1 MKPAAR
7 ALLAAAALWAV
18 PARAASWTEQTTL
31 WQERYFWDALLQA
44 RDRLA
49 RSQSDPAMVPVL
61 KAIAGQVAQQVV
73 NLQQIGVYVKA
84 QQDNLRF
91 AFAQDDPRESLA
103 TIGSNFE
110 TLSKGADQVRNN
122 LYFLTARCRMA
133 SSQALPDQ
141 EMYQATLLI
150 LGQVQQLQL
159 QLNTLYL
166 DTVSGRQL
174 VYENGWATDK
184 AFRQRTES
192 LMKSVVRVQDSIFAV
207 YNSGYEL
214 AMRSR

>member
-1 MKPAAR
+1 MR
-7 ALLAAAALWAV
+7 AWIGLLLLLAAS
-18 PARAASWTEQTTL
+18 PARAGWSESTSL
-31 WQERYFWDALLQA
+31 WQERYFWDALLTA
-44 RDRLA
+44 RDRIS
-49 RSQSDPAMVPVL
+49 RSQSDPAMIPTL

-91 AFAQDDPRESLA
+91 AYTQDDPAPSLA
-103 TIGSNFE
+103 TIGTNFE
-110 TLSKGADQVRNN
+110 TLGKGADQVRNN
-122 LYFLTARCRMA
+122 LYFLTVRCRIA
-133 SSQALPDQ
+133 SSQALPDP

-166 DTVSGRQL
+166 DTVEDHRI
-174 VYENGWATDK
+174 VYENSWGSDK
-184 AFRQRTES
+184 HFKHRTES
-192 LMKSVVRVQDSIFAV
+192 LLRSIVRVQDSIFAV
-207 YNSGYEL
+207 YNAGYEL